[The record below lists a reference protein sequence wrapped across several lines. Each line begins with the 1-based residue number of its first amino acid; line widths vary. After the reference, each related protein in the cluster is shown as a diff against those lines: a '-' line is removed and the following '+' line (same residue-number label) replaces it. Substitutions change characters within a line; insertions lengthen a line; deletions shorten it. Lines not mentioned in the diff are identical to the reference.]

1 MKHLIALLTLML
13 LLSLYC
19 EARVH
24 YVDKNGGTGRYTTI
38 QAAIDAAIDNDTVR
52 ILPGI
57 YNESI
62 NIGKNIVVQGGGILS
77 TVITSD
83 NSQRATVVMTAGKL
97 MWVAVTS
104 TQHSGIDIRTASIVI

>member
-1 MKHLIALLTLML
+1 MKQFMTLLTLML

-19 EARVH
+19 EARVR

-38 QAAIDAAIDNDTVR
+38 QAAIDAAIEGDTVR

-62 NIGKNIVVQGGGILS
+62 NIGKNIVVQGGGIINTIIYS
-77 TVITSD
+77 EKPDVAAVNMTSEKNNVDTD
-83 NSQRATVVMTAGKL
+83 NLDLYPK
-97 MWVAVTS
+97 
-104 TQHSGIDIRTASIVI
+104 IRTQS